1 MINKSIV
8 GFLNKYCSFICPYLN
23 EEELRCDKYKYQ
35 LNVDSFFTGRSIG
48 ETKLYLKTIKYYYKH
63 IFFYNTI

>member
-1 MINKSIV
+1 MINRSIV

-23 EEELRCDKYKYQ
+23 EEELRCDKHKCQ

-48 ETKLYLKTIKYYYKH
+48 ETKLYLLFDKCKKDHNIK
-63 IFFYNTI
+63 